1 MILFKGII
9 SILRV
14 KILSIKQHFFYSK
27 YFQRFYFTKLSLD
40 NIALAIFLGG
50 MPLLF
55 QHTLFSLMTYYIV
68 IIIAIFLLFIPFSLI
83 RFLALFLFFWVYS
96 NLIAYALMART
107 VELVD
112 NIVIF
117 EANIVEYRQLSDGH
131 LIIKIPIPKKTFFSS
146 SIYASVYW
154 RNPPKN
160 IEIGQGWQFKVQFR
174 AAHSYLN
181 EGGFDSQKYAV
192 SKKETLAGKVL
203 QATLLNADI
212 FLHTQFIQYIS
223 SFWKTTTNS
232 GEIAALVLGDKR
244 QIEPEK
250 KDLYMKTGVAHL
262 IVISGLHIG
271 LAALLGWLIARGI
284 QFFFPAKWINIYFP
298 LVLAWGFGVFYTAL
312 SGWGIPAT
320 RAVIGLSVWVLLHL
334 GHRLFLPWQWALWS
348 AALILIVEPLS
359 ILSASFWLSFSA
371 VFAIIFWYW
380 MYPLNAKYNYQK
392 KWFILRL
399 IHLQFGLLI
408 ILLPFQFYLFGGAN
422 FFSFIVNLWAV
433 PIISFITVPLIMI
446 GLLTF
451 FLSFL
456 QPIIWHWIDL
466 SISLAF
472 WCAPFFLKFWQ
483 HSGALPFL
491 LGFSGVGIIVII
503 KMSWWR
509 HHFILLVVIGI
520 LLYCEFT
527 TFPRYQWR
535 ISMLDVGHGL
545 AIIIEKDREAIIYDT
560 GIRWKSGGS
569 IAKSVII
576 PYLKY
581 HRLKPVALIISHD
594 HLDHTGG
601 IEDLLRAYPT
611 LTIRSSFNNPSHLPC
626 LQDESWQWKG
636 LYFDALWP
644 ANTVHSPKNNQ
655 SCVINV
661 SDGKH
666 NILLTGDIEKEA
678 ETQLIRLKNH
688 QLKADILQVP
698 HHGSQTSST
707 LAFIQTV
714 SPKFAL
720 VSAARYSLWRLPS
733 DKVHLRYKKEAI
745 NWLTT
750 SISGQISIEFNQ
762 DNIDVFT
769 YRGDILPRWY
779 HQWFGVLTFPE

>member
-1 MILFKGII
+1 MILLNRMI
-9 SILRV
+9 SFLGLEV
-14 KILSIKQHFFYSK
+14 ASIKRRCFHSIYLQK
-27 YFQRFYFTKLSLD
+27 LYFTTLTLD
-40 NIALAIFLGG
+40 NIALAMILGCL
-50 MPLLF
+50 PLLI
-55 QHTLFSLMTYYIV
+55 QHSLFSQTIYYI
-68 IIIAIFLLFIPFSLI
+68 IILVALFLLLVPFALF
-83 RFLALFLFFWVYS
+83 RFLAIFLFFWVYS
-96 NLIAYALMART
+96 NMAASSLMART
-107 VELVD
+107 EQFAD
-112 NIVIF
+112 NVATIETKVI
-117 EANIVEYRQLSDGH
+117 EYRQLTDGN
-131 LIIKIPIPKKTFFSS
+131 IVIKIPMTKKTLFSS
-146 SIYASVYW
+146 SIYANVYW
-154 RNPPKN
+154 RNRPKN
-160 IEIGQGWQFKVQFR
+160 IAVGQHWKFKIQFR
-174 AAHSYLN
+174 AVHSYLN
-181 EGGFDSQKYAV
+181 EGGFDNQKYAV
-192 SKKETLAGKVL
+192 SMKETLTGKVMS
-203 QATLLNADI
+203 AKFIRDDI
-212 FLHTQFIQYIS
+212 SLRTQLIETIS
-223 SFWKTTTNS
+223 AYWQTTKNK
-232 GEIAALVLGDKR
+232 GEIIALVLGDKR
-244 QIEPEK
+244 YIEPEK

-271 LAALLGWLIARGI
+271 LAAFAGWGIARGI
-284 QFFFPAKWINIYFP
+284 QFLFPIRWINPQFP
-298 LVLAWGFGVFYTAL
+298 LVMAWLCGVFYAAL

-320 RAVIGLSVWVLLHL
+320 RAVIGLTVWVMLHW
-334 GHRLFLPWQWALWS
+334 GSRLFLPWQWALWS
-348 AALILIVEPLS
+348 AALILIFEPLS

-380 MYPLNAKYNYQK
+380 MYPLKAKYNHQK
-392 KWFILRL
+392 RWFILRL

-433 PIISFITVPLIMI
+433 PIISFITVPLIMF
-446 GLLTF
+446 GLLTS

-456 QPIIWHWIDL
+456 QPIIWHWVDL
-466 SISLAF
+466 SINLAF
-472 WCAPFFLKFWQ
+472 WCAPLFLPYWQ
-483 HSGALPFL
+483 YSGTVPFL

-509 HHFILLVVIGI
+509 HHFILLIAVGI

-527 TFPRYQWR
+527 TFSRYQWR
-535 ISMLDVGHGL
+535 MSMLDVGHGL
-545 AIIIEKDREAIIYDT
+545 AIILEKDREAIIYDT

-581 HRLKPVALIISHD
+581 HRLNPVALIISHD

-601 IEDLLRAYPT
+601 IKDLIKAYPH
-611 LTIRSSFNNPSHLPC
+611 LSIRSSFDDPSHLAC
-626 LQDESWQWKG
+626 LSNESWQWKG
-636 LYFDALWP
+636 LQFDALWP
-644 ANTVHSPKNNQ
+644 PNKVLSPKNNQ

-666 NILLTGDIEKEA
+666 TILLTGDIEKEA
-678 ETQLIRLKNH
+678 EAQLVRVKKD
-688 QLKADILQVP
+688 QLKADVLQVP

-769 YRGDILPRWY
+769 YRRDILPRWY

>member
-1 MILFKGII
+1 MILLRGII
-9 SILRV
+9 SILRL
-14 KILSIKQHFFYSK
+14 KILSIKQYFFYSK
-27 YFQRFYFTKLSLD
+27 YYQRFYFTTLSLD
-40 NIALAIFLGG
+40 SIALAILLGCL
-50 MPLLF
+50 PLLF
-55 QHTLFSLMTYYIV
+55 QHTLFSLTTYYIV
-68 IIIAIFLLFIPFSLI
+68 IIIAISLLLIPFSLI

-96 NLIAYALMART
+96 NLIAYSLMVKT
-107 VELVD
+107 TQLVD
-112 NIVIF
+112 NIVSF
-117 EANIVEYRQLSDGH
+117 ETNIVEYRQLSDGNI
-131 LIIKIPIPKKTFFSS
+131 IIKIPIPKETFFSS
-146 SIYASVYW
+146 SIYANVYW

-160 IEIGQGWQFKVQFR
+160 IEIGQFWKFKIQFKAV
-174 AAHSYLN
+174 HSYLN

-192 SKKETLAGKVL
+192 SKKETLTGKVML
-203 QATLLNADI
+203 ATFVHADI
-212 FLHTQFIQYIS
+212 SLRTQFIHSLLTYWQAA
-223 SFWKTTTNS
+223 KNK
-232 GEIAALVLGDKR
+232 GEIIALVLGDKR
-244 QIEPEK
+244 DIEHER

-271 LAALLGWLIARGI
+271 LAALVGWVIARGL
-284 QFFFPAKWINIYFP
+284 QFLFPIKWINTQFP
-298 LVLAWGFGVFYTAL
+298 LLIAWGCGVFYATL

-320 RAVIGLSVWVLLHL
+320 RAVIGLSVWVILHWQS
-334 GHRLFLPWQWALWS
+334 RLFLPWQWALWS
-348 AALILIVEPLS
+348 AAFILIVEPLS

-380 MYPLNAKYNYQK
+380 MYPLKAKYNHQK
-392 KWFILRL
+392 RWFILRL

-433 PIISFITVPLIMI
+433 PIVSFITVPLIMF
-446 GLLTF
+446 GLLTSF
-451 FLSFL
+451 FSFL
-456 QPIIWHWIDL
+456 QPIIWHWVDL
-466 SISLAF
+466 SINLAF
-472 WCAPFFLKFWQ
+472 WCAPLFLPYWQ
-483 HSGALPFL
+483 YSGAIPFL
-491 LGFSGVGIIVII
+491 LGFLGVGIIAII

-509 HHFILLVVIGI
+509 HHFILLIAIGI
-520 LLYCEFT
+520 LLYCELT
-527 TFPRYQWR
+527 TFSRYQWR
-535 ISMLDVGHGL
+535 MSMLDVGHGL
-545 AIIIEKDREAIIYDT
+545 AIILEKDREAIIYDT

-581 HRLKPVALIISHD
+581 HRLNPVALIISHD

-601 IEDLLRAYPT
+601 IDDLMMAYPNLT
-611 LTIRSSFNNPSHLPC
+611 LRSSFDNSSHLPC
-626 LQDESWQWKG
+626 LLGESWQWKG
-636 LYFDALWP
+636 VKFDALWP
-644 ANTVHSPKNNQ
+644 PNKVLSPKNNQ

-678 ETQLIRLKNH
+678 EIQLIRSKNR
-688 QLKADILQVP
+688 QLSADILQVP

-769 YRGDILPRWY
+769 YRRDILPRWY

>member
-1 MILFKGII
+1 MILLNRMI
-9 SILRV
+9 SFWGLEV
-14 KILSIKQHFFYSK
+14 ASIKRRCFHSIYLQK
-27 YFQRFYFTKLSLD
+27 LYFTTLTLD
-40 NIALAIFLGG
+40 NIALAMILGCL
-50 MPLLF
+50 PLLI
-55 QHTLFSLMTYYIV
+55 QHSLFSQTIYYI
-68 IIIAIFLLFIPFSLI
+68 IILVALFLLLVPFALF
-83 RFLALFLFFWVYS
+83 RFLAIFLFFWVYS
-96 NLIAYALMART
+96 NMAASSLMART
-107 VELVD
+107 EQFAD
-112 NIVIF
+112 NVATIETKVI
-117 EANIVEYRQLSDGH
+117 EYRQLTDGN
-131 LIIKIPIPKKTFFSS
+131 IVIKIPMTKKTLFSS
-146 SIYASVYW
+146 SIYANVYW

-160 IEIGQGWQFKVQFR
+160 IAVGQHWKFKIQFR
-174 AAHSYLN
+174 AVHSYLN
-181 EGGFDSQKYAV
+181 EGGFDNQKYAV
-192 SKKETLAGKVL
+192 SMKETLTGKVMS
-203 QATLLNADI
+203 ANFIRDDI
-212 FLHTQFIQYIS
+212 SLRTQLIETIS
-223 SFWKTTTNS
+223 AYWQTTKNK
-232 GEIAALVLGDKR
+232 GEIIALVLGDKR
-244 QIEPEK
+244 YIEPEK

-271 LAALLGWLIARGI
+271 LAAFAGWGIARGI
-284 QFFFPAKWINIYFP
+284 QFLFPIRWINPQFP
-298 LVLAWGFGVFYTAL
+298 LVMAWLCGVFYAAL

-320 RAVIGLSVWVLLHL
+320 RAVIGLTVWVMLHW
-334 GHRLFLPWQWALWS
+334 GSRLFLPWQWALWS
-348 AALILIVEPLS
+348 AALILIFEPLS

-380 MYPLNAKYNYQK
+380 MYPLKAKYNHQK
-392 KWFILRL
+392 RWFILRL

-433 PIISFITVPLIMI
+433 PIISFITVPLIMF
-446 GLLTF
+446 GLLTSF
-451 FLSFL
+451 SSFL
-456 QPIIWHWIDL
+456 QPIIWHWVDL
-466 SISLAF
+466 SINLAF
-472 WCAPFFLKFWQ
+472 WCAPLFLPYWQ
-483 HSGALPFL
+483 YSGTVPFL
-491 LGFSGVGIIVII
+491 LGFSGIGIIVII

-509 HHFILLVVIGI
+509 HHFILLIAVGI

-527 TFPRYQWR
+527 TFSRYQWR

-545 AIIIEKDREAIIYDT
+545 AIILEKDREAIIYDT

-581 HRLKPVALIISHD
+581 HRLNPVALIISHD

-601 IEDLLRAYPT
+601 IKDIIKAYPH
-611 LTIRSSFNNPSHLPC
+611 LSIRSSFDDPSHLAC
-626 LQDESWQWKG
+626 LSNESWQWKG
-636 LYFDALWP
+636 LQFDALWP
-644 ANTVHSPKNNQ
+644 PNKVLSPKNNQ

-666 NILLTGDIEKEA
+666 TILLTGDIEKEA
-678 ETQLIRLKNH
+678 EAQLVRVKKD
-688 QLKADILQVP
+688 QLKADVLQVP

-769 YRGDILPRWY
+769 YRRDILPRWY

>member
-1 MILFKGII
+1 MILLNRMI
-9 SILRV
+9 SFLGLEV
-14 KILSIKQHFFYSK
+14 ASIKRRCFHSIYLQK
-27 YFQRFYFTKLSLD
+27 LYFTTLTLD
-40 NIALAIFLGG
+40 NIALVMILGCL
-50 MPLLF
+50 PLLI
-55 QHTLFSLMTYYIV
+55 QHSLFSQTIYYI
-68 IIIAIFLLFIPFSLI
+68 IILVALFLLLVPFALF
-83 RFLALFLFFWVYS
+83 RFLAIFLFFWVYS
-96 NLIAYALMART
+96 NMAASSLMART
-107 VELVD
+107 EQFAD
-112 NIVIF
+112 NVATIETKVI
-117 EANIVEYRQLSDGH
+117 EYRQLTDGN
-131 LIIKIPIPKKTFFSS
+131 IVIKIPMTKKTLFSL
-146 SIYASVYW
+146 SIYANVYW

-160 IEIGQGWQFKVQFR
+160 IAVGQHWKFKIQFR
-174 AAHSYLN
+174 AVHSYLN
-181 EGGFDSQKYAV
+181 EGGFDNQKYAV
-192 SKKETLAGKVL
+192 SMKETLTGKVMS
-203 QATLLNADI
+203 AKFIRDDI
-212 FLHTQFIQYIS
+212 SLRTQLIETIS
-223 SFWKTTTNS
+223 AYWQTTKNK
-232 GEIAALVLGDKR
+232 GEIIALVLGDKR
-244 QIEPEK
+244 YIEPEK

-271 LAALLGWLIARGI
+271 LAAFAGWGIARGI
-284 QFFFPAKWINIYFP
+284 QFLFPIRWINPQFP
-298 LVLAWGFGVFYTAL
+298 LVMAWLCGVFYAAL

-320 RAVIGLSVWVLLHL
+320 RAVIGLTVWVMLHW
-334 GHRLFLPWQWALWS
+334 GSRLFLPWQWALWS
-348 AALILIVEPLS
+348 AALILIFEPLS

-380 MYPLNAKYNYQK
+380 MYPLKAKYNHQK
-392 KWFILRL
+392 RWFILRL

-433 PIISFITVPLIMI
+433 PIISFITVPLIMF
-446 GLLTF
+446 GLLTS

-456 QPIIWHWIDL
+456 QPIIWHWVDL
-466 SISLAF
+466 SINLAF
-472 WCAPFFLKFWQ
+472 WCAPLFLPYWQ
-483 HSGALPFL
+483 YSGTVPFL

-509 HHFILLVVIGI
+509 HHFILLIAVGI

-527 TFPRYQWR
+527 TFSRYQWR
-535 ISMLDVGHGL
+535 MSMLDVGHGL
-545 AIIIEKDREAIIYDT
+545 AIILEKDREAIIYDT

-581 HRLKPVALIISHD
+581 HRLNPVALIISHD

-601 IEDLLRAYPT
+601 IKDLIKAYPH
-611 LTIRSSFNNPSHLPC
+611 LSIRSSFDDPSHLAC
-626 LQDESWQWKG
+626 LSNESWQWKG
-636 LYFDALWP
+636 LQFDALWP
-644 ANTVHSPKNNQ
+644 PNKVLSPKNNQ

-666 NILLTGDIEKEA
+666 TILLTGDIEKEA
-678 ETQLIRLKNH
+678 EAQLVRVKKD
-688 QLKADILQVP
+688 QLKADVLQVP

-733 DKVHLRYKKEAI
+733 DKVYLRYKKEAI

-769 YRGDILPRWY
+769 YRRDILPRWY

>member
-1 MILFKGII
+1 MILLNRMI
-9 SILRV
+9 SFLGLEV
-14 KILSIKQHFFYSK
+14 ASIKRRCFHSIYLQK
-27 YFQRFYFTKLSLD
+27 LYFTTLTLD
-40 NIALAIFLGG
+40 NIALAMILGCL
-50 MPLLF
+50 PLLI
-55 QHTLFSLMTYYIV
+55 QHSLFSQTIYYI
-68 IIIAIFLLFIPFSLI
+68 IILVALFLLLVPFALF
-83 RFLALFLFFWVYS
+83 RFLAIFLFFWVYS
-96 NLIAYALMART
+96 NMAASSLMTRT
-107 VELVD
+107 EQFAD
-112 NIVIF
+112 NVATIETKVI
-117 EANIVEYRQLSDGH
+117 EYRQLTDGN
-131 LIIKIPIPKKTFFSS
+131 IVIKIPMTKKTLFSS
-146 SIYASVYW
+146 SIYANVYW

-160 IEIGQGWQFKVQFR
+160 IAVGQHWKFKIQFR
-174 AAHSYLN
+174 AVHSYLN
-181 EGGFDSQKYAV
+181 EGGFDNQKYAV
-192 SKKETLAGKVL
+192 SMKETLTGKVMS
-203 QATLLNADI
+203 AKFIRDDI
-212 FLHTQFIQYIS
+212 SLRTQFIETIS
-223 SFWKTTTNS
+223 AYWQTTKNK
-232 GEIAALVLGDKR
+232 GEIIALVLGDKR
-244 QIEPEK
+244 YIEPEK

-271 LAALLGWLIARGI
+271 LAAFAGWGIARGI
-284 QFFFPAKWINIYFP
+284 QFLFPIRWINPQFP
-298 LVLAWGFGVFYTAL
+298 LVMAWLCGVFYAAL

-320 RAVIGLSVWVLLHL
+320 RAVIGLTVWVMLHW
-334 GHRLFLPWQWALWS
+334 GSRLFLPWQWALWS

-380 MYPLNAKYNYQK
+380 MSPLKAKYNHQK
-392 KWFILRL
+392 RWFILRL

-433 PIISFITVPLIMI
+433 PIISFITVPLIMF
-446 GLLTF
+446 GLLTSF
-451 FLSFL
+451 SSFL
-456 QPIIWHWIDL
+456 QPIIWHWVDL
-466 SISLAF
+466 SINFAF
-472 WCAPFFLKFWQ
+472 WCAPLFLPYWQ
-483 HSGALPFL
+483 YSGTVPFL
-491 LGFSGVGIIVII
+491 LGFSGVSIIVMI

-509 HHFILLVVIGI
+509 HHFILLIAVGI

-527 TFPRYQWR
+527 TFSRYQWR
-535 ISMLDVGHGL
+535 MSMLDVGHGL
-545 AIIIEKDREAIIYDT
+545 AIILEKDREAIIYDT

-581 HRLKPVALIISHD
+581 HRLNPVALIISHD

-601 IEDLLRAYPT
+601 IKDLIKAYPH
-611 LTIRSSFNNPSHLPC
+611 LSIRSSFDDPSHLAC
-626 LQDESWQWKG
+626 LSNESWQWKG
-636 LYFDALWP
+636 LQFDALWP
-644 ANTVHSPKNNQ
+644 PNKVLSPKNNQ

-666 NILLTGDIEKEA
+666 TILLTGDIEKEA
-678 ETQLIRLKNH
+678 EAQLVRVKKD
-688 QLKADILQVP
+688 QLKADVLQVP

-769 YRGDILPRWY
+769 YRRDILPRWY

>member
-1 MILFKGII
+1 MILLNRMI
-9 SILRV
+9 SFWGLEV
-14 KILSIKQHFFYSK
+14 ASIKRRCFHSIYLQK
-27 YFQRFYFTKLSLD
+27 LYFTTLTLD
-40 NIALAIFLGG
+40 NIALAMILGCL
-50 MPLLF
+50 PLLI
-55 QHTLFSLMTYYIV
+55 QHSLFSQTIYYI
-68 IIIAIFLLFIPFSLI
+68 IILVALFLLLVPFALF
-83 RFLALFLFFWVYS
+83 RFLAIFLFFWVYS
-96 NLIAYALMART
+96 NMAASSLMART
-107 VELVD
+107 EQFAD
-112 NIVIF
+112 NVATIETKVI
-117 EANIVEYRQLSDGH
+117 EYRQLTDGN
-131 LIIKIPIPKKTFFSS
+131 IVIKIPMTKKTLFSS
-146 SIYASVYW
+146 SIYANVYW

-160 IEIGQGWQFKVQFR
+160 IAVGQHWKFKIQFR
-174 AAHSYLN
+174 AVHSYLN
-181 EGGFDSQKYAV
+181 EGGFDNQKYAV
-192 SKKETLAGKVL
+192 SMKETLTGKVMS
-203 QATLLNADI
+203 AKFIRDDI
-212 FLHTQFIQYIS
+212 SLRTQLIETIS
-223 SFWKTTTNS
+223 AYWQTTKNK
-232 GEIAALVLGDKR
+232 GEIIALVLGDKR
-244 QIEPEK
+244 YIEPEK

-271 LAALLGWLIARGI
+271 LAAFAGWGIARGI
-284 QFFFPAKWINIYFP
+284 QFLFPIRWINPQFP
-298 LVLAWGFGVFYTAL
+298 LVMAWLCGVFYAAL

-320 RAVIGLSVWVLLHL
+320 RAVIGLTVWVMLHW
-334 GHRLFLPWQWALWS
+334 GSRLFLPWQWALWS

-380 MYPLNAKYNYQK
+380 MYPLKAKYNHQK
-392 KWFILRL
+392 RWFLLRL

-433 PIISFITVPLIMI
+433 PIISFITVPLIMF
-446 GLLTF
+446 GLLTSF
-451 FLSFL
+451 SSFL
-456 QPIIWHWIDL
+456 QPIIWHWVDL
-466 SISLAF
+466 SINLAF
-472 WCAPFFLKFWQ
+472 WCAPLFLPYWQ
-483 HSGALPFL
+483 YSGTVPFL
-491 LGFSGVGIIVII
+491 LGFSGIGIIVII

-509 HHFILLVVIGI
+509 HHFILLIAVGI

-527 TFPRYQWR
+527 TFSRYQWR

-545 AIIIEKDREAIIYDT
+545 AIILEKDREAIIYDT

-581 HRLKPVALIISHD
+581 HRLNPVALIISHD

-601 IEDLLRAYPT
+601 IKDIIKAYPH
-611 LTIRSSFNNPSHLPC
+611 LSIRSSFDAPSHLAC
-626 LQDESWQWKG
+626 LSNESWQWKG
-636 LYFDALWP
+636 LQFDALWP
-644 ANTVHSPKNNQ
+644 PNKVLSPKNNQ

-666 NILLTGDIEKEA
+666 TILLTGDIEKEA
-678 ETQLIRLKNH
+678 EAQLVRVKKD
-688 QLKADILQVP
+688 QLKADVLQVP

-769 YRGDILPRWY
+769 YRRDILPRWY

>member
-1 MILFKGII
+1 MILLNRMI
-9 SILRV
+9 SFLGLEV
-14 KILSIKQHFFYSK
+14 ASIKRRCFHSIYLQK
-27 YFQRFYFTKLSLD
+27 LYFTTLTLD
-40 NIALAIFLGG
+40 NIALAMILGCL
-50 MPLLF
+50 PLLI
-55 QHTLFSLMTYYIV
+55 QHSLFSQTIYYI
-68 IIIAIFLLFIPFSLI
+68 IILIALFLLLVPFALF
-83 RFLALFLFFWVYS
+83 RFLAIFLFFWVYS
-96 NLIAYALMART
+96 NMAASSLMART
-107 VELVD
+107 EQFAD
-112 NIVIF
+112 NVATIETKVI
-117 EANIVEYRQLSDGH
+117 EYRQLTDGN
-131 LIIKIPIPKKTFFSS
+131 IVIKIPMTKKTLFSS
-146 SIYASVYW
+146 SIYANVYW

-160 IEIGQGWQFKVQFR
+160 IAVGQHWKFKIQFR
-174 AAHSYLN
+174 AVHSYLN
-181 EGGFDSQKYAV
+181 EGGFDNQKYAV
-192 SKKETLAGKVL
+192 SMKETLTGKVMS
-203 QATLLNADI
+203 ANFIRDDI
-212 FLHTQFIQYIS
+212 SLRTQLIETIS
-223 SFWKTTTNS
+223 AYWQTTKNK
-232 GEIAALVLGDKR
+232 GEIIALVLGDKR
-244 QIEPEK
+244 YIEPEK

-271 LAALLGWLIARGI
+271 LAAFAGWGIARGI
-284 QFFFPAKWINIYFP
+284 QFLFPIRWINPQFP
-298 LVLAWGFGVFYTAL
+298 LVMAWLCGVFYAAL

-320 RAVIGLSVWVLLHL
+320 RAVIGLTVWVMLHW
-334 GHRLFLPWQWALWS
+334 GSRLFLPWQWALWS
-348 AALILIVEPLS
+348 AALILIFEPLS

-380 MYPLNAKYNYQK
+380 MYPLKAKYNHQK
-392 KWFILRL
+392 RWFILRL

-433 PIISFITVPLIMI
+433 PIISFITVPLIMF
-446 GLLTF
+446 GLLTS

-456 QPIIWHWIDL
+456 QPIIWHWVDL
-466 SISLAF
+466 SINLAF
-472 WCAPFFLKFWQ
+472 WCAPLFLPYWQ
-483 HSGALPFL
+483 YSGTVPFL
-491 LGFSGVGIIVII
+491 LGFSGIGIIVII

-509 HHFILLVVIGI
+509 HHFILLIAVGI

-527 TFPRYQWR
+527 TFSRYQWR

-545 AIIIEKDREAIIYDT
+545 AIILEKDREAIIYDT

-581 HRLKPVALIISHD
+581 HRLNPVALIISHD

-601 IEDLLRAYPT
+601 IKDIIKAYPH
-611 LTIRSSFNNPSHLPC
+611 LSIRSSFDDPSHLAC
-626 LQDESWQWKG
+626 LSNESWQWKG
-636 LYFDALWP
+636 LQFDALWP
-644 ANTVHSPKNNQ
+644 PNKVLSPKNNQ

-666 NILLTGDIEKEA
+666 TILLTGDIEKEA
-678 ETQLIRLKNH
+678 EAQLVRVKKD
-688 QLKADILQVP
+688 QLKADVLQVP

-769 YRGDILPRWY
+769 YRRDILPRWY
-779 HQWFGVLTFPE
+779 HQWFGILTFPE

>member
-1 MILFKGII
+1 MILLNRMI
-9 SILRV
+9 SFLGLEV
-14 KILSIKQHFFYSK
+14 ASIKRRCFHSIYLQK
-27 YFQRFYFTKLSLD
+27 LYFTTLTLD
-40 NIALAIFLGG
+40 NIALAMILGCL
-50 MPLLF
+50 PLLI
-55 QHTLFSLMTYYIV
+55 QHSLFSQTIYYI
-68 IIIAIFLLFIPFSLI
+68 IILVALFLLLVPFALF
-83 RFLALFLFFWVYS
+83 RFLAIFLFFWVYS
-96 NLIAYALMART
+96 NMAASSLMTRT
-107 VELVD
+107 EQFAD
-112 NIVIF
+112 NVATIETKVI
-117 EANIVEYRQLSDGH
+117 EYRQLTDGN
-131 LIIKIPIPKKTFFSS
+131 IVIKIPMTKKTLFSS
-146 SIYASVYW
+146 SIYANVYW

-160 IEIGQGWQFKVQFR
+160 IAVGQHWKFKIQFR
-174 AAHSYLN
+174 AVHSYLN
-181 EGGFDSQKYAV
+181 EGGFDNQKYAV
-192 SKKETLAGKVL
+192 SMKETLTGKVMS
-203 QATLLNADI
+203 AKFIRDDI
-212 FLHTQFIQYIS
+212 SLRTQFIETIS
-223 SFWKTTTNS
+223 AYWQTTKNK
-232 GEIAALVLGDKR
+232 GEIIALVLGDKR
-244 QIEPEK
+244 YIEPEK

-271 LAALLGWLIARGI
+271 LAAFAGWGIARGI
-284 QFFFPAKWINIYFP
+284 QFLFPIRWINPQFP
-298 LVLAWGFGVFYTAL
+298 LVMAWLCGVFYAAL

-320 RAVIGLSVWVLLHL
+320 RAVIGLTVWVMLHW
-334 GHRLFLPWQWALWS
+334 GSRLFLPWQWALWS

-380 MYPLNAKYNYQK
+380 MSPLKAKYNHQK
-392 KWFILRL
+392 RWFILRL

-433 PIISFITVPLIMI
+433 PIISFITVPLIMF
-446 GLLTF
+446 GLLTSF
-451 FLSFL
+451 SSFL
-456 QPIIWHWIDL
+456 QPIIWHWVDL
-466 SISLAF
+466 SINFAF
-472 WCAPFFLKFWQ
+472 WCAPLFLPYWQ
-483 HSGALPFL
+483 YSGTVPFL
-491 LGFSGVGIIVII
+491 LGFSGVGIIVMI

-509 HHFILLVVIGI
+509 HHFILLIAVGI

-527 TFPRYQWR
+527 TFSRYQWR
-535 ISMLDVGHGL
+535 MSMLDVGHGL
-545 AIIIEKDREAIIYDT
+545 AIILEKDREAIIYDT

-581 HRLKPVALIISHD
+581 HRLNPVALIISHD

-601 IEDLLRAYPT
+601 IKDLIKAYPH
-611 LTIRSSFNNPSHLPC
+611 LSIRSSFDDPSHLAC
-626 LQDESWQWKG
+626 LSNESWQWKG
-636 LYFDALWP
+636 LQFDALWP
-644 ANTVHSPKNNQ
+644 PNKVLSPKNNQ

-666 NILLTGDIEKEA
+666 TILLTGDIEKEA
-678 ETQLIRLKNH
+678 EAQLVRVKKD
-688 QLKADILQVP
+688 QLKADVLQVP

-769 YRGDILPRWY
+769 YRRDILPRWY

>member
-1 MILFKGII
+1 MILLNRMI
-9 SILRV
+9 SFFGLEV
-14 KILSIKQHFFYSK
+14 ASIKRRYFHSI
-27 YFQRFYFTKLSLD
+27 YFQKLYFTTLTLD
-40 NIALAIFLGG
+40 NIALAMILGCL
-50 MPLLF
+50 PLLI
-55 QHTLFSLMTYYIV
+55 QHSLFSQTIYYI
-68 IIIAIFLLFIPFSLI
+68 IILVALFLLLVPFALF
-83 RFLALFLFFWVYS
+83 RFLAIFLFFWVYS
-96 NLIAYALMART
+96 NMAASSLMTRT
-107 VELVD
+107 EQFAD
-112 NIVIF
+112 NVAAIETKVI
-117 EANIVEYRQLSDGH
+117 EYRQLTDGN
-131 LIIKIPIPKKTFFSS
+131 IVIKIPMTKKTLFSS
-146 SIYASVYW
+146 SIYANVYW

-160 IEIGQGWQFKVQFR
+160 IAVGQHWKFKIQFR
-174 AAHSYLN
+174 AVHSYLN
-181 EGGFDSQKYAV
+181 EGGFDNQKYAV
-192 SKKETLAGKVL
+192 SMKETLTGKVMS
-203 QATLLNADI
+203 AKFIRDDI
-212 FLHTQFIQYIS
+212 SLRTQLIETIS
-223 SFWKTTTNS
+223 AYWQTTKNK
-232 GEIAALVLGDKR
+232 GEIIALVLGDKR
-244 QIEPEK
+244 YIEPEK

-271 LAALLGWLIARGI
+271 LAAFAGWGIARGI
-284 QFFFPAKWINIYFP
+284 QFLFPIRWINPQFP
-298 LVLAWGFGVFYTAL
+298 LVMAWLCGVFYAAL

-320 RAVIGLSVWVLLHL
+320 RAVIGLTVWVMLHW
-334 GHRLFLPWQWALWS
+334 GSRLFLPWQWALWS
-348 AALILIVEPLS
+348 AALILIFEPLS

-380 MYPLNAKYNYQK
+380 MYPLKAKYNHQK
-392 KWFILRL
+392 RWFLLRL

-433 PIISFITVPLIMI
+433 PIISFITVPLIMF
-446 GLLTF
+446 GLLTSF
-451 FLSFL
+451 SSFL
-456 QPIIWHWIDL
+456 QPIIWHWVDL
-466 SISLAF
+466 SINLAF
-472 WCAPFFLKFWQ
+472 WCAPLFLPYWQ
-483 HSGALPFL
+483 YSGTVPFL
-491 LGFSGVGIIVII
+491 LGFSGIGIIVII

-509 HHFILLVVIGI
+509 HHFILLIAVGI

-527 TFPRYQWR
+527 TFSRYQWR

-545 AIIIEKDREAIIYDT
+545 AIILEKDREAIIYDT

-581 HRLKPVALIISHD
+581 HRLNPVALIISHD

-601 IEDLLRAYPT
+601 IKDIIKAYPH
-611 LTIRSSFNNPSHLPC
+611 LSIRSSFDAPSHLAC
-626 LQDESWQWKG
+626 LSNESWQWKG
-636 LYFDALWP
+636 LQFDALWP
-644 ANTVHSPKNNQ
+644 PNKVLSPKNNQ

-666 NILLTGDIEKEA
+666 TILLTGDIEKEA
-678 ETQLIRLKNH
+678 EAQLVRVKKD
-688 QLKADILQVP
+688 QLKADVLQVP

-769 YRGDILPRWY
+769 YRRDILPRWY

>member
-1 MILFKGII
+1 MILLNRMI
-9 SILRV
+9 SFLGLEV
-14 KILSIKQHFFYSK
+14 ASIKRRCFHSIYLQK
-27 YFQRFYFTKLSLD
+27 LYFTTLTLD
-40 NIALAIFLGG
+40 NIALAMILGCL
-50 MPLLF
+50 PLLI
-55 QHTLFSLMTYYIV
+55 QHSLFSQTIYYI
-68 IIIAIFLLFIPFSLI
+68 IILVALFLLLVPFALF
-83 RFLALFLFFWVYS
+83 RFLAIFLFFWVYS
-96 NLIAYALMART
+96 NMAASSLMART
-107 VELVD
+107 EQFAD
-112 NIVIF
+112 NVATIETKVI
-117 EANIVEYRQLSDGH
+117 EYRQLTDGN
-131 LIIKIPIPKKTFFSS
+131 IVIKIPMTKKTLFSS
-146 SIYASVYW
+146 SIYANVYW

-160 IEIGQGWQFKVQFR
+160 IAVGQHWKFKIQFR
-174 AAHSYLN
+174 AVHSYLN
-181 EGGFDSQKYAV
+181 EGGFDNQKYAV
-192 SKKETLAGKVL
+192 SMKETLTGKVMS
-203 QATLLNADI
+203 AKFIRDDI
-212 FLHTQFIQYIS
+212 SLRTQLIETIS
-223 SFWKTTTNS
+223 AYWQTTKNK
-232 GEIAALVLGDKR
+232 GEIIALVLGDKR
-244 QIEPEK
+244 YIEPEK

-271 LAALLGWLIARGI
+271 LAAFAGWGIARGI
-284 QFFFPAKWINIYFP
+284 QFLFPIRWINPQFP
-298 LVLAWGFGVFYTAL
+298 LVMAWLCGVFYAAL

-320 RAVIGLSVWVLLHL
+320 RAVIGLTVWVMLHW
-334 GHRLFLPWQWALWS
+334 GSRLFLPWQWALWS

-380 MYPLNAKYNYQK
+380 MYPLKAKYNHQK
-392 KWFILRL
+392 RWFILRL

-433 PIISFITVPLIMI
+433 PIISFITVPLIMF
-446 GLLTF
+446 GLLTS

-456 QPIIWHWIDL
+456 QPIIWHWVDL
-466 SISLAF
+466 SINLAF
-472 WCAPFFLKFWQ
+472 WCAPLFLPYWQ
-483 HSGALPFL
+483 YSGTVPFL

-509 HHFILLVVIGI
+509 HHFILLIAVGI

-527 TFPRYQWR
+527 TFSRYQWR
-535 ISMLDVGHGL
+535 MSMLDVGHGL
-545 AIIIEKDREAIIYDT
+545 AIILEKDREAIIYDT

-581 HRLKPVALIISHD
+581 HRLNPVALIISHD

-601 IEDLLRAYPT
+601 IKDLIKAYPH
-611 LTIRSSFNNPSHLPC
+611 LSIRSSFDDPSHLAC
-626 LQDESWQWKG
+626 LSNESWQWKG
-636 LYFDALWP
+636 LQFDALWP
-644 ANTVHSPKNNQ
+644 PNKVLSPKNNQ

-666 NILLTGDIEKEA
+666 TILLTGDIEKEA
-678 ETQLIRLKNH
+678 EAQLVRVKKD
-688 QLKADILQVP
+688 QLKADVLQVP

-769 YRGDILPRWY
+769 YRRDILPRWY

>member
-1 MILFKGII
+1 MILLNRMI
-9 SILRV
+9 SFLGLEV
-14 KILSIKQHFFYSK
+14 ASIKRRCFHSIYLQK
-27 YFQRFYFTKLSLD
+27 LYFTTLTLD
-40 NIALAIFLGG
+40 NIALVMILGCL
-50 MPLLF
+50 PLLI
-55 QHTLFSLMTYYIV
+55 QHSLFSQTIYYI
-68 IIIAIFLLFIPFSLI
+68 IILVALFLLLVPFALF
-83 RFLALFLFFWVYS
+83 RFLAIFLFFWVYS
-96 NLIAYALMART
+96 NMAASSLMART
-107 VELVD
+107 EQFAD
-112 NIVIF
+112 NVATIETKVI
-117 EANIVEYRQLSDGH
+117 EYRQLTDGN
-131 LIIKIPIPKKTFFSS
+131 IVIKIPMTKKTLFSS
-146 SIYASVYW
+146 SIYANVYW

-160 IEIGQGWQFKVQFR
+160 IAVGQHWKFKIQFR
-174 AAHSYLN
+174 AVHSYLN
-181 EGGFDSQKYAV
+181 EGGFDNQKYAV
-192 SKKETLAGKVL
+192 SMKETLTGKVMS
-203 QATLLNADI
+203 AKFIRDDI
-212 FLHTQFIQYIS
+212 SLRTQLIETIS
-223 SFWKTTTNS
+223 AYWQTTKNK
-232 GEIAALVLGDKR
+232 GEIIALVLGDKR
-244 QIEPEK
+244 YIEPEK

-271 LAALLGWLIARGI
+271 LAAFAGWGIARGI
-284 QFFFPAKWINIYFP
+284 QFLFPIRWINPQFP
-298 LVLAWGFGVFYTAL
+298 LVMAWLCGVFYAAL

-320 RAVIGLSVWVLLHL
+320 RAVIGLTVWVMLHW
-334 GHRLFLPWQWALWS
+334 GSRLFLPWQWALWS
-348 AALILIVEPLS
+348 AALILIFEPLS

-380 MYPLNAKYNYQK
+380 MYPLKAKYNHQK
-392 KWFILRL
+392 RWFILRL

-433 PIISFITVPLIMI
+433 PIISFITVPLIMF
-446 GLLTF
+446 GLLTS

-456 QPIIWHWIDL
+456 QPIIWHWVDL
-466 SISLAF
+466 SINLAF
-472 WCAPFFLKFWQ
+472 WCAPLFLPYWQ
-483 HSGALPFL
+483 YSGTVPFL

-509 HHFILLVVIGI
+509 HHFILLIAVGI

-527 TFPRYQWR
+527 TFSRYQWR
-535 ISMLDVGHGL
+535 MSMLDVGHGL
-545 AIIIEKDREAIIYDT
+545 AIILEKDREAIIYDT

-581 HRLKPVALIISHD
+581 HRLNPVALIISHD

-601 IEDLLRAYPT
+601 IKDLIKAYPH
-611 LTIRSSFNNPSHLPC
+611 LSIRSSFDDPSHLAC
-626 LQDESWQWKG
+626 LSNESWQWKG
-636 LYFDALWP
+636 LQFDALWP
-644 ANTVHSPKNNQ
+644 PNKVLSPKNNQ

-666 NILLTGDIEKEA
+666 TILLTGDIEKEA
-678 ETQLIRLKNH
+678 EAQLVRVKKD
-688 QLKADILQVP
+688 QLKADVLQVP

-733 DKVHLRYKKEAI
+733 DKVYLRYKKEAI

-769 YRGDILPRWY
+769 YRRDILPRWY

>member
-1 MILFKGII
+1 MILLNRMI
-9 SILRV
+9 SFLGLEV
-14 KILSIKQHFFYSK
+14 ASIKRRCFHSIYLQK
-27 YFQRFYFTKLSLD
+27 LYFTTLTLD
-40 NIALAIFLGG
+40 NIALAMILGCL
-50 MPLLF
+50 PLLI
-55 QHTLFSLMTYYIV
+55 QHSLFSQTIYYI
-68 IIIAIFLLFIPFSLI
+68 IILVALFLLLVPFALF
-83 RFLALFLFFWVYS
+83 RFLAIFLFFWVYS
-96 NLIAYALMART
+96 NMAASSLMTRT
-107 VELVD
+107 EQFAD
-112 NIVIF
+112 NVATIETKVI
-117 EANIVEYRQLSDGH
+117 EYRQLTDGN
-131 LIIKIPIPKKTFFSS
+131 IVIKIPMTKKTLFSS
-146 SIYASVYW
+146 SIYANVYW

-160 IEIGQGWQFKVQFR
+160 IAVGQHWKFKIQFR
-174 AAHSYLN
+174 AVHSYLN
-181 EGGFDSQKYAV
+181 EGGFDNQKYAV
-192 SKKETLAGKVL
+192 SMKETLTGKVMS
-203 QATLLNADI
+203 AKFIRDDI
-212 FLHTQFIQYIS
+212 SLRTQFIETIS
-223 SFWKTTTNS
+223 AYWQTTKNK
-232 GEIAALVLGDKR
+232 GEIIALVLGDKR
-244 QIEPEK
+244 YIEPEK

-271 LAALLGWLIARGI
+271 LAAFAGWGIARGI
-284 QFFFPAKWINIYFP
+284 QFLFPIRWINPQFP
-298 LVLAWGFGVFYTAL
+298 LVMAWLCGVFYAAL

-320 RAVIGLSVWVLLHL
+320 RAVIGLTVWVMLHW
-334 GHRLFLPWQWALWS
+334 GSRLFLPWQWALWS

-380 MYPLNAKYNYQK
+380 MSPLKAKYNHQK
-392 KWFILRL
+392 RWFILRL

-433 PIISFITVPLIMI
+433 PIISFITVPLIMF
-446 GLLTF
+446 GLLTSF
-451 FLSFL
+451 SSFL
-456 QPIIWHWIDL
+456 QPIIWHWVDL
-466 SISLAF
+466 SINFAF
-472 WCAPFFLKFWQ
+472 WCAPLFLPYWQ
-483 HSGALPFL
+483 YSGTVPFL
-491 LGFSGVGIIVII
+491 LGFSGVGIIVMI

-509 HHFILLVVIGI
+509 HHFILLIAVGI

-527 TFPRYQWR
+527 TFSRYQWR
-535 ISMLDVGHGL
+535 MSMLDVGHGL
-545 AIIIEKDREAIIYDT
+545 AIILEKDRKAIIYDT

-581 HRLKPVALIISHD
+581 HRLNPVALIISHD

-601 IEDLLRAYPT
+601 IKDLIKAYPH
-611 LTIRSSFNNPSHLPC
+611 LSIRSSFDDPSHLAC
-626 LQDESWQWKG
+626 LSNESWQWKG
-636 LYFDALWP
+636 LQFDALWP
-644 ANTVHSPKNNQ
+644 PNKVLSPKNNQ

-666 NILLTGDIEKEA
+666 TILLTGDIEKEA
-678 ETQLIRLKNH
+678 EAQLVRVKKD
-688 QLKADILQVP
+688 QLKADVLQVP

-769 YRGDILPRWY
+769 YRRDILPRWY

>member
-1 MILFKGII
+1 MILLRGII
-9 SILRV
+9 SILRL

-27 YFQRFYFTKLSLD
+27 YYQRFYFTTLSLD
-40 NIALAIFLGG
+40 SIALAILLGCL
-50 MPLLF
+50 PLLF
-55 QHTLFSLMTYYIV
+55 QHTLFSLTTYYIV
-68 IIIAIFLLFIPFSLI
+68 IIIAISLLLIPFSLI

-96 NLIAYALMART
+96 NLIAYSLMVKT
-107 VELVD
+107 TQLVD
-112 NIVIF
+112 NIVSF
-117 EANIVEYRQLSDGH
+117 ETNIVEYRQLSDGNI
-131 LIIKIPIPKKTFFSS
+131 IIKILIPKETFFSS
-146 SIYASVYW
+146 SIYANVYW

-160 IEIGQGWQFKVQFR
+160 IEIGQFWKFKIQFKAV
-174 AAHSYLN
+174 HSYLN

-192 SKKETLAGKVL
+192 SKKETLTGKVML
-203 QATLLNADI
+203 ATFVHADI
-212 FLHTQFIQYIS
+212 SLRTQFIHSLLTYWQTA
-223 SFWKTTTNS
+223 KNK
-232 GEIAALVLGDKR
+232 GEIIALVLGDKR
-244 QIEPEK
+244 DIEHER

-271 LAALLGWLIARGI
+271 LAALVGWVIARGL
-284 QFFFPAKWINIYFP
+284 QFLFPIKWINTQFP
-298 LVLAWGFGVFYTAL
+298 LLIAWGCGVFYATL

-320 RAVIGLSVWVLLHL
+320 RAVIGLSVWVILHWQS
-334 GHRLFLPWQWALWS
+334 RLFLPWQWALWS

-380 MYPLNAKYNYQK
+380 MYPLKAKYNHQK
-392 KWFILRL
+392 RWFILRL

-433 PIISFITVPLIMI
+433 PIVSFITVPLIMF
-446 GLLTF
+446 GLLTS

-456 QPIIWHWIDL
+456 QPIIWHWVDL
-466 SISLAF
+466 SINLAF
-472 WCAPFFLKFWQ
+472 WCAPLFLPYWQ
-483 HSGALPFL
+483 YSGAIPFL
-491 LGFSGVGIIVII
+491 LGFLGVGIIVII

-509 HHFILLVVIGI
+509 HHFILLIAIGI

-527 TFPRYQWR
+527 TFSRYQWR
-535 ISMLDVGHGL
+535 MSMLDVGHGL
-545 AIIIEKDREAIIYDT
+545 AIILEKDREAIIYDT

-581 HRLKPVALIISHD
+581 HRLNPVALIISHD

-601 IEDLLRAYPT
+601 IDDLMMAYPNLT
-611 LTIRSSFNNPSHLPC
+611 LRSSFDNSSHLPC
-626 LQDESWQWKG
+626 LQGESWQWKG
-636 LYFDALWP
+636 VKFDALWP
-644 ANTVHSPKNNQ
+644 PNKVLSPKNNQ

-678 ETQLIRLKNH
+678 EIQLIRSKNR
-688 QLKADILQVP
+688 QLSADILQVP

-750 SISGQISIEFNQ
+750 SINGQISIEFNQ

-769 YRGDILPRWY
+769 YRRDILPRWY